1 MTRMSD
7 PSIWDRYWQF
17 DRVASCFDAAG
28 TEDYDD
34 SVAGGWRRFFE
45 ALPPEARILDL
56 CCGNGAVALIAAETG
71 LARGKAFEIVAVDQ
85 AAIDPRAY
93 VTRHREA
100 IDAIDFRSGTAAE
113 TLPFDDDRFDAA
125 VSQYGIEYSD
135 MDRSIAELGR
145 VIAPGGRV
153 RLVLHA
159 AEGVVS
165 RDSRGV
171 IAEADF
177 LLDTVDLPGAAR
189 RCYLAVSAAERTP
202 DASEAAHR
210 EARASL
216 ADFETALGA
225 TAQRVPGAM
234 DRTMLRNA
242 GSVLLDTFNRRARFD
257 VEQLVDKANDLEA
270 EIAAHR
276 GRLQALVDSAVDKNG
291 LTTIRR
297 DLSIAGATDARHHEL
312 RKGGDLIGHVVEAEF
327 PAQP

>member
-1 MTRMSD
+1 MSD
-7 PSIWDRYWQF
+7 PSIWDRYWHF

-45 ALPPEARILDL
+45 ELPHGARILDL

-71 LARGKAFEIVAVDQ
+71 LAEGKAFEIVAVDQ

-100 IDAIDFRSGTAAE
+100 IEAVDFRSGTAAE
-113 TLPFDDDRFDAA
+113 ALPFDDDRFDTA

-135 MDRSIAELGR
+135 MNRSIAELGR
-145 VIAPGGRV
+145 VIAPGGRI

-159 AEGVVS
+159 ADGVVS

-189 RCYLAVSAAERTP
+189 HCFLAVSAAERTP
-202 DASEAAHR
+202 DASEAAHL
-210 EARASL
+210 EARARL
-216 ADFETALGA
+216 ADFEAALGA

-257 VEQLVDKANDLEA
+257 VDQLIAKADELRA

-276 GRLQALVDSAVDKNG
+276 GRLQALVNAAVGPDEVRQIEG
-291 LTTIRR
+291 WLRE
-297 DLSIAGATDARHHEL
+297 AGAGEVRDERLHRGA
-312 RKGGDLIGHVVEAEF
+312 DLIGHVVEAEF
-327 PAQP
+327 PG